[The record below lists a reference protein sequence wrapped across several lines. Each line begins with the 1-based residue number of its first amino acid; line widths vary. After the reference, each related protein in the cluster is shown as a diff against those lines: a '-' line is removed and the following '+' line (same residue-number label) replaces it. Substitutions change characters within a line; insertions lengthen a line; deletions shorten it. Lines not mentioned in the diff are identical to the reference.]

1 MGRME
6 RGREKRRNSRERSC
20 LFSRVFIQRFVPR
33 VAHGQWPVST
43 FPVWK
48 QGNNDVHG
56 REGRKEDGGGGEKT
70 REIIVSNNNGNTIK
84 HSSSFLKRNGG
95 ILKRHSFPLI
105 LGILWFYGGKT
116 FPSLCIILLY
126 YSNSLFDAIKLSI
139 KITCKYW
146 T

>member
-1 MGRME
+1 ME

-56 REGRKEDGGGGEKT
+56 REGRKEDGGGGKK
-70 REIIVSNNNGNTIK
+70 RE
-84 HSSSFLKRNGG
+84 
-95 ILKRHSFPLI
+95 
-105 LGILWFYGGKT
+105 
-116 FPSLCIILLY
+116 
-126 YSNSLFDAIKLSI
+126 KLS
-139 KITCKYW
+139 
-146 T
+146 